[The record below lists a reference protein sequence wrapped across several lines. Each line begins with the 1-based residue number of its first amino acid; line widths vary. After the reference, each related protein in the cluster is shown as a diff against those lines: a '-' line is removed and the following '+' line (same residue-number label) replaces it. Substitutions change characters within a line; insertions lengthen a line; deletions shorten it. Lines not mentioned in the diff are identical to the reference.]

1 MIAKRAYGPKLSAM
15 LMIWRAI
22 KAAKPEFSMALLI
35 ANAQAIVIKISHE
48 MYLVYFFGGK
58 ILVHAMMIVVMETK
72 KNMSNRMLVIRSP
85 TVAPTIMKISKLKA
99 NHLFFLEIGSSG
111 SLPLANKRKT
121 LDSPQVGMKESSA
134 HNTKVSP
141 S

>member
-1 MIAKRAYGPKLSAM
+1 
-15 LMIWRAI
+15 
-22 KAAKPEFSMALLI
+22 MALLM
-35 ANAQAIVIKISHE
+35 ANAQAIVIKMSHE

-58 ILVHAMMIVVMETK
+58 ILVQAMMMVVMQTK
-72 KNMSNRMLVIRSP
+72 KNISNRMLVMRSLTKGNSP

-99 NHLFFLEIGSSG
+99 NHRFFLEIGSSG